1 MICGQHAFTFT
12 PSHLAVQARG
22 SYFALPDTAEVASHY
37 KNAFCG
43 PLCILGFLRILFFS
57 WYLYNLRLN
66 SYVQKLTF

>member
-1 MICGQHAFTFT
+1 MDSMLLLSP

-43 PLCILGFLRILFFS
+43 PLCILGFLRLLFFS
-57 WYLYNLRLN
+57 WYLHNL
-66 SYVQKLTF
+66 KLKVPMYRN